1 MRVVVTGG
9 AGFIGSALVDQLVKR
24 GDQILVIDN
33 FSAGSEENL
42 EEAKNASAKELV
54 IENCDIRNIET
65 TKLIT
70 DYGPSVIFHLAA
82 QVDVRSSVKDPLNDL
97 ETNLVGLI
105 RVLEGARKAET
116 TKIVLASSGGT
127 IYGEPDA
134 KQLPLNEDSPWNP
147 LSPYGVSKLAGG
159 LYVNAYSSLYGLR
172 GTTLALANVYG
183 PRQDPHGEAG
193 VVAIF
198 AGKLLNRERC
208 TIYGTG
214 MQTRD
219 FVFVDDV
226 ASAFV
231 ASIESGD
238 GKLLNIGT
246 GTETSIQY
254 LYEEMALASGIE
266 SAPEKGAERS
276 GEIERSALDPSLAEE
291 ILGWSPQTS
300 LRDGIYSTLE
310 WFKSKKEETS

>member
-24 GDQILVIDN
+24 GDQVLVIDN
-33 FSAGSEENL
+33 FSAGSEKNL

-54 IENCDIRNIET
+54 IENCDIRNSET

-82 QVDVRSSVKDPLNDL
+82 QVDVRASVEDPLNDL

-105 RVLEGARKAET
+105 RVLEAGRKAET

-127 IYGEPDA
+127 IYGEPDS
-134 KQLPLNEDSPWNP
+134 KQLPLNEDAPWNP

-159 LYVNAYSSLYGLR
+159 LYVNAYNSLYGLE

-198 AGKLLNRERC
+198 AGKLLNREPC

-219 FVFVDDV
+219 FVYVDDV

-231 ASIESGD
+231 ASSESGD
-238 GKLLNIGT
+238 GKLFNIGT

-266 SAPEKGAERS
+266 SDPEKGAERS

-291 ILGWSPQTS
+291 ILGWTPQTN
-300 LRDGIYSTLE
+300 LRDGIHSTLE

>member
-33 FSAGSEENL
+33 FSAGSEKNL

-198 AGKLLNRERC
+198 AGKLLNRELC

>member
-1 MRVVVTGG
+1 MRVLVTGG

-24 GDQILVIDN
+24 GDQVLVIDN
-33 FSAGSEENL
+33 FSTGSEKNL
-42 EEAKNASAKELV
+42 EEAKNVAANNLIV
-54 IENCDIRNIET
+54 ENCDIRNSET
-65 TKLIT
+65 TKLIA
-70 DYGPSVIFHLAA
+70 DYEPSTIFHLAA
-82 QVDVRSSVKDPLNDL
+82 QVDVRASVEDPLTDL

-105 RVLEGARKAET
+105 RVLEGGRKAKT
-116 TKIVLASSGGT
+116 RKIIFASSGGT

-134 KQLPLNEDSPWNP
+134 QQLPLNEDTPWNP

-159 LYVNAYSSLYGLR
+159 LYINTYSSLHGLA

-198 AGKLLNRERC
+198 AGKLLEGEPC

-219 FVFVDDV
+219 FVYVEDV

-231 ASIESGD
+231 ASIENGD

-246 GTETSIQY
+246 GAETSIQH
-254 LYEEMALASGIE
+254 LYKEMALAVGTDSK
-266 SAPEKGAERS
+266 PEKGTERS
-276 GEIERSALDPSLAEE
+276 GEIERSSLDPSLAEK
-291 ILGWSPQTS
+291 ILGWKPKTS
-300 LRDGIYSTLE
+300 LRDGIHSTLE
-310 WFKSKKEETS
+310 WFESEKEENS

>member
-33 FSAGSEENL
+33 FSAGSEKNL
-42 EEAKNASAKELV
+42 EEAKNSSAKELV
-54 IENCDIRNIET
+54 IENCDIRNPET

-134 KQLPLNEDSPWNP
+134 RQLPLNEDSPWNP

-300 LRDGIYSTLE
+300 LRDGIHSTLE

>member
-1 MRVVVTGG
+1 M
-9 AGFIGSALVDQLVKR
+9 
-24 GDQILVIDN
+24 
-33 FSAGSEENL
+33 
-42 EEAKNASAKELV
+42 
-54 IENCDIRNIET
+54 
-65 TKLIT
+65 
-70 DYGPSVIFHLAA
+70 
-82 QVDVRSSVKDPLNDL
+82 
-97 ETNLVGLI
+97 
-105 RVLEGARKAET
+105 
-116 TKIVLASSGGT
+116 
-127 IYGEPDA
+127 
-134 KQLPLNEDSPWNP
+134 
-147 LSPYGVSKLAGG
+147 
-159 LYVNAYSSLYGLR
+159 YSSLYGLK

-183 PRQDPHGEAG
+183 PSQDPHGEAG

-198 AGKLLNRERC
+198 AGKLLNREPC

-219 FVFVDDV
+219 FVYVDDV

-276 GEIERSALDPSLAEE
+276 GEIKRSSLDPSLAKKT
-291 ILGWSPQTS
+291 LGWTPQTN
-300 LRDGIYSTLE
+300 LRDGIHSTLG
-310 WFKSKKEETS
+310 WFKSKKEESS

>member
-33 FSAGSEENL
+33 FSAGSEKNL

-82 QVDVRSSVKDPLNDL
+82 QVDVRASVEDPLNDL

-105 RVLEGARKAET
+105 RVLEGGRKAET

-127 IYGEPDA
+127 IYGEPEA
-134 KQLPLNEDSPWNP
+134 KQLPLNEDAPWNP

-198 AGKLLNRERC
+198 AGKLLNGEPC

-219 FVFVDDV
+219 FVYVDDV

-276 GEIERSALDPSLAEE
+276 GEIERSALDPSLAKK
-291 ILGWSPQTS
+291 ILGWTPQTN
-300 LRDGIYSTLE
+300 LRDGIHSTLG
-310 WFKSKKEETS
+310 WFKSKKEESS

>member
-24 GDQILVIDN
+24 GDQVLVIDN
-33 FSAGSEENL
+33 FSAGSEKNL

-82 QVDVRSSVKDPLNDL
+82 QVDVRASVEDPLNDL

-105 RVLEGARKAET
+105 RVLEGGRKAET

-198 AGKLLNRERC
+198 AGKLLNRELC

-226 ASAFV
+226 AAAFV

-300 LRDGIYSTLE
+300 LRDGIHSTLE

>member
-24 GDQILVIDN
+24 GDQVLVIDN
-33 FSAGSEENL
+33 FSAGSEKNL
-42 EEAKNASAKELV
+42 EEAKNASDKELV
-54 IENCDIRNIET
+54 IENCDIRNLET

-82 QVDVRSSVKDPLNDL
+82 QVDVRASVEDPLNDL

-198 AGKLLNRERC
+198 AGKLLNRELC

>member
-134 KQLPLNEDSPWNP
+134 RQLPLNEDSPWNP

-193 VVAIF
+193 EVAIF
-198 AGKLLNRERC
+198 AGKLLNREPC

-276 GEIERSALDPSLAEE
+276 GEIERSALDPSLAKK
-291 ILGWSPQTS
+291 ILGWTPQTN
-300 LRDGIYSTLE
+300 LRDGIHSTLG
-310 WFKSKKEETS
+310 WFKSKKEESS

>member
-198 AGKLLNRERC
+198 AGKLLNRELC

-266 SAPEKGAERS
+266 SAPEKGAERA

-300 LRDGIYSTLE
+300 LRDGIHSTLE

>member
-1 MRVVVTGG
+1 MRVLVTGG

-24 GDQILVIDN
+24 GDQVLVIDN
-33 FSAGSEENL
+33 FSTGSEKNL
-42 EEAKNASAKELV
+42 EEAKNVAADNLV
-54 IENCDIRNIET
+54 VENCDIRNSKT
-65 TKLIT
+65 TKLIA
-70 DYGPSVIFHLAA
+70 DYEPSTIFHLAA
-82 QVDVRSSVKDPLNDL
+82 QVDVRASVEDPLTDL

-105 RVLEGARKAET
+105 RVLEGGRKAKT
-116 TKIVLASSGGT
+116 RKIIFASSGGT
-127 IYGEPDA
+127 IYGEPA
-134 KQLPLNEDSPWNP
+134 AQQLPLNEDTPWNP

-159 LYVNAYSSLYGLR
+159 LYINTYSSLHGLE

-198 AGKLLNRERC
+198 AGKLLEGEPC

-219 FVFVDDV
+219 FVYVEDV

-231 ASIESGD
+231 ASIENGD

-246 GTETSIQY
+246 GAETSIQH
-254 LYEEMALASGIE
+254 LYKEMALAVGTDSD
-266 SAPEKGAERS
+266 PEMGTERS
-276 GEIERSALDPSLAEE
+276 GEIERSSLDPSLAEK
-291 ILGWSPQTS
+291 ILGWKPKTS
-300 LRDGIYSTLE
+300 LRDGIHSTLE
-310 WFKSKKEETS
+310 WFESEKEENS

>member
-82 QVDVRSSVKDPLNDL
+82 QVDVRASVEDPLNDL

-105 RVLEGARKAET
+105 RVLEGGRKAKT

-127 IYGEPDA
+127 IYGHPDA
-134 KQLPLNEDSPWNP
+134 RQLPLNEDSPWNP

-198 AGKLLNRERC
+198 AGKLLNGEPC

-219 FVFVDDV
+219 FVYVDDV

-231 ASIESGD
+231 AAIESGD

-276 GEIERSALDPSLAEE
+276 GEIERSSLDPSLAKK
-291 ILGWSPQTS
+291 ILGWTPQTN
-300 LRDGIYSTLE
+300 LRDGIHSTLE

>member
-33 FSAGSEENL
+33 FSAGSEKNL
-42 EEAKNASAKELV
+42 EEAKNASAKELI
-54 IENCDIRNIET
+54 IENCDIRNLET

-82 QVDVRSSVKDPLNDL
+82 QVDVRASVEDPLNDL

-198 AGKLLNRERC
+198 AGKLLNRELC

-219 FVFVDDV
+219 FVYVDDV

-266 SAPEKGAERS
+266 GAPEKGAERS

-300 LRDGIYSTLE
+300 LRDGIHSTLE

>member
-198 AGKLLNRERC
+198 AGKLLNGEPC

-219 FVFVDDV
+219 FVYVDDV

-231 ASIESGD
+231 AAIESGD

-276 GEIERSALDPSLAEE
+276 GEIERSSLDPSLAKK
-291 ILGWSPQTS
+291 ILGWTPQTN
-300 LRDGIYSTLE
+300 LRDGIHSTLG
-310 WFKSKKEETS
+310 WFKSKKEESS

>member
-1 MRVVVTGG
+1 MRVAVTGG

-33 FSAGSEENL
+33 FSAGSEKNL

-198 AGKLLNRERC
+198 AGKLLNRELC

-231 ASIESGD
+231 ASIESGE

-300 LRDGIYSTLE
+300 LRDGIHSTLE

>member
-24 GDQILVIDN
+24 GDQVLVIDN
-33 FSAGSEENL
+33 FSAGSEKNL

-54 IENCDIRNIET
+54 IENCDIRNSET

-70 DYGPSVIFHLAA
+70 DYGPSAIFHLAA
-82 QVDVRSSVKDPLNDL
+82 QVDVRASVEDPLNDL

-105 RVLEGARKAET
+105 RVLEGGRKAET

-127 IYGEPDA
+127 IYGEPDS
-134 KQLPLNEDSPWNP
+134 KQLPLNEDAPWNP

-159 LYVNAYSSLYGLR
+159 LYVNTYSSLHGLR

-198 AGKLLNRERC
+198 AGKLLNGEPC

-219 FVFVDDV
+219 FVYVDDV

-231 ASIESGD
+231 AAIESGD

-276 GEIERSALDPSLAEE
+276 GEIERSALDPSLAKK
-291 ILGWSPQTS
+291 ILGWAPQTN
-300 LRDGIYSTLE
+300 LRDGIHSTLG
-310 WFKSKKEETS
+310 WFKSKKEESS